1 MRIRIAILIFLMLV
15 ATNHIFACSCGAN
28 PDFLTVASKSKL
40 VALVKINRY
49 LTFKELYAYQMPM
62 SMEAEI
68 ITVFHGSETRKT
80 ITIWGDNGYLCRPYL
95 NRFTIDNYYVIA
107 FQQCSDYEEE
117 KKTDYSIS
125 VCGEYWLSADNE
137 QKVAIN
143 RNQDKVGF
151 GDLLEYFN
159 GGDKAKAS
167 SIIPKRECI
176 VTTIYRYPH
185 FIGGDSVFQKFISD
199 EIHKLIPKH
208 EFPSK
213 GSTSILFTVTR
224 NSEVEQVTIVS
235 KLDSVLENKI
245 IKIMESTSKKWLP
258 AWINGIPIDVTLLL
272 DIYWQRYMIITLLH
286 RPPDYANS
294 FSIKLEE

>member
-1 MRIRIAILIFLMLV
+1 MRLRTVLLIFIILV
-15 ATNHIFACSCGAN
+15 KTNHIFACTCGETN
-28 PDFLTVASKSKL
+28 PDFLTVASESKL

-49 LTFKELYAYQMPM
+49 LTFKEIQNHQVAI

-68 ITVFHGSETRKT
+68 VMIFHGQETRKT
-80 ITIWGDNGYLCRPYL
+80 ITVWGDNGYLCRPYL

-107 FQQCSDYEEE
+107 FHKENE
-117 KKTDYSIS
+117 TDYFIS

-143 RNQDKVGF
+143 KNQDKVNF
-151 GDLLEYFN
+151 NDLWEYFN
-159 GGDKAKAS
+159 GGDKTKAS
-167 SIIPKRECI
+167 SIIPKKEYI
-176 VTTIYRYPH
+176 ITTVYRYPH
-185 FIGGDSVFQKFISD
+185 FIGGDSVLQKFIIDS
-199 EIHKLIPKH
+199 IHQYIPKH
-208 EFPSK
+208 EFPTK

-224 NSEVEQVTIVS
+224 NSEVEQVAIVS

-258 AWINGIPIDVTLLL
+258 AWINGIPINVTLLL
-272 DIYWQRYMIITLLH
+272 DIYWQRYTIITILR
-286 RPPDYANS
+286 RPPDYVNS